1 MCFQLDLEDNLASA
15 ARTGRK
21 TTKYK
26 RGAEA
31 VWPPPLE
38 RALLD
43 GMSTCAFSPSY
54 VVVLIWPWSI
64 SGLQQYFPP
73 PTSSS
78 SRQPRQLQRLPQR
91 NKFISEHIL
100 RMTGVYRTAKQVGS
114 RLQQLRETSTD
125 AYSKINKLESLDSLL

>member
-1 MCFQLDLEDNLASA
+1 MCFQFSPDDRYNLASA

-31 VWPPPLE
+31 VWSPELE

-43 GMSTCAFSPSY
+43 GMSNFGLLHCRQSLMPPH
-54 VVVLIWPWSI
+54 LLL
-64 SGLQQYFPP
+64 GLQQYIPP
-73 PTSSS
+73 PTTSSKHL
-78 SRQPRQLQRLPQR
+78 RKLQRFPKR
-91 NKFISEHIL
+91 NKYISAHIF
-100 RMTGVYRTAKQVGS
+100 RETGVYRSPKQVGS

-125 AYSKINKLESLDSLL
+125 TYSKVN